1 MKARGGRFLLILG
14 AGLAVMSFVVVY
26 ILMSRGSLLTSSQ
39 AASSVPTA
47 VPVTNVVVVKQ
58 DVPAYTVLDASNTSI
73 KEVEATTVMSDSTS
87 EPSAVY
93 GKMTTAPLTVG
104 QQVRQDQLT
113 ESGFSNV
120 LARGEKAFALPIPPR
135 SAFGGALTEGD
146 HVDILWSAGLKLKYE
161 LAPDGTVKESNDVI
175 STTKALLQDVK
186 IMRVINLEQ
195 PAPPSEGDEEAEPV
209 VLRPGASQ
217 TSAMYAFDAPYQQVL
232 ILGVTDQ
239 EAEVLKFAME
249 GGYIDLTLRSSAV
262 QRDAEGKEVMGADGK
277 PVRGDHEVEKTTG
290 ITIDTLIEQYG
301 VLPIPQTQQAQ
312 PQPQQP

>member
-26 ILMSRGSLLTSSQ
+26 ILMSRGSLLASSQ

-135 SAFGGALTEGD
+135 NAFGGALTEGD

-161 LAPDGTVKESNDVI
+161 LAPDGTVKESNDVV

-186 IMRVINLEQ
+186 ILRVINLEQ
-195 PAPPSEGDEEAEPV
+195 PAPARQGDEEAEPAV
-209 VLRPGASQ
+209 ALRPGASQ

-290 ITIDTLIEQYG
+290 ITINTLIEQYG
-301 VLPIPQTQQAQ
+301 VLPIPQTQQP
-312 PQPQQP
+312 PQP

>member
-113 ESGFSNV
+113 QSGFSNV

-135 SAFGGALTEGD
+135 WSRQARGTTATPALVRACATACSAA
-146 HVDILWSAGLKLKYE
+146 ACK
-161 LAPDGTVKESNDVI
+161 
-175 STTKALLQDVK
+175 
-186 IMRVINLEQ
+186 R
-195 PAPPSEGDEEAEPV
+195 
-209 VLRPGASQ
+209 
-217 TSAMYAFDAPYQQVL
+217 
-232 ILGVTDQ
+232 
-239 EAEVLKFAME
+239 
-249 GGYIDLTLRSSAV
+249 
-262 QRDAEGKEVMGADGK
+262 
-277 PVRGDHEVEKTTG
+277 
-290 ITIDTLIEQYG
+290 
-301 VLPIPQTQQAQ
+301 
-312 PQPQQP
+312 